1 MPSLMRIAMP
11 VSRFYCPCRLGPG
24 QTLDLPPDAAHHAAK
39 VLRMETGHKVTLFNG
54 EGGEYAATITHI
66 SKNGVTVKTTGFHER
81 EAESPLA
88 VTLAQAISSGDKM
101 DYTLQ
106 KAVELGITH
115 IQPLASERCVV
126 KLSGERAEK
135 RVRHWQQVVIS
146 ACEQSGRNR
155 VPEVAPIQPLI
166 HWLGSLPPEAQHL
179 MLAPGAPHSLRDLP
193 APSTPVT
200 LLIGPEGGLSPAEI
214 RAAENSG
221 FTSVRLGPRVLR
233 TETAAL
239 TALAAMQTL
248 WGDF

>member
-1 MPSLMRIAMP
+1 MSIP
-11 VSRFYCPCRLGPG
+11 RFYCPHRLGPG
-24 QTLDLPPDAAHHAAK
+24 QMLELPPEAAHHAAK
-39 VLRMETGHKVTLFNG
+39 VLRLEAGHEITLFNS
-54 EGGEYAATITHI
+54 EGGEYAATIMHI
-66 SKNGVTVKTTGFHER
+66 SKNGVTVKTTAFHER

-106 KAVELGITH
+106 KAVELGVNH

-126 KLSGERAEK
+126 KLAGERAEK

-146 ACEQSGRNR
+146 ACEQCGRNR
-155 VPEVAPIQPLI
+155 VPEVAPVQPLL
-166 HWLGSLPPEAQHL
+166 HWLASLSPETQHL
-179 MLAPGAPHSLRDLP
+179 MLAPGAQHSLGELP
-193 APSTPVT
+193 APTTPVT
-200 LLIGPEGGLSPAEI
+200 LLIGPEGGLSPNEI
-214 RAAENSG
+214 RAAESRG
-221 FTSVRLGPRVLR
+221 FTPVRLGPRVLR

>member
-1 MPSLMRIAMP
+1 MPIP
-11 VSRFYCPCRLGPG
+11 RFYCPQRLGPG

-39 VLRMETGHKVTLFNG
+39 VLRMEAGHEVALFNG
-54 EGGEYAATITHI
+54 EGGEYSATITHI
-66 SKNGVTVKTTGFHER
+66 SKNSVTVKTTVFHEH
-81 EAESPLA
+81 EIESPLA

-106 KAVELGITH
+106 KAVELGITR

-146 ACEQSGRNR
+146 ACEQCGRNR

-166 HWLGSLPPEAQHL
+166 HWLGNLPPTAQHL
-179 MLAPGAPHSLRDLP
+179 MLAPGAQHRLGELP
-193 APSTPVT
+193 EPGAPVT

-214 RAAENSG
+214 RAAESRG
-221 FTSVRLGPRVLR
+221 FTPVRLGPRVLR

>member
-1 MPSLMRIAMP
+1 MPI
-11 VSRFYCPCRLGPG
+11 SRFYCPHRLGPG
-24 QTLDLPPDAAHHAAK
+24 QTLELPPDAAHHAAK
-39 VLRMETGHKVTLFNG
+39 VLRLEAGHEITLFNG
-54 EGGEYAATITHI
+54 EGGEYAATITNI
-66 SKNGVTVKTTGFHER
+66 GKNGVTVKTTAFHER

-106 KAVELGITH
+106 KAVELGINH

-126 KLSGERAEK
+126 KLTGERAEK

-155 VPEVAPIQPLI
+155 VPEVAPIQPLAR
-166 HWLGSLPPEAQHL
+166 WLGGLPSDAQHL
-179 MLAPGAPHSLRDLP
+179 MLAPGAQHRLSGLP
-193 APSTPVT
+193 APTTPVT

-214 RAAENSG
+214 RAAESCG

>member
-1 MPSLMRIAMP
+1 MPA
-11 VSRFYCPCRLGPG
+11 SRFYCPQRLGPG
-24 QTLDLPPDAAHHAAK
+24 QVLDLPPEAAHHAAK
-39 VLRMETGHKVTLFNG
+39 VLRMEAGHELTLFNG

-66 SKNGVTVKTTGFHER
+66 SKNGVTVKTAAFREHEI
-81 EAESPLA
+81 ESPLKI
-88 VTLAQAISSGDKM
+88 TLAQAISSGDKM

-126 KLSGERAEK
+126 KLTGERAEK

-146 ACEQSGRNR
+146 ACEQCGRNQ
-155 VPEVAPIQPLI
+155 VPEVAPIQSLT
-166 HWLGSLPPEAQHL
+166 HWLGNLSPEEQHL
-179 MLAPGAPHSLRDLP
+179 MLAPGAQLSLSELP
-193 APSTPVT
+193 APTSPVT

-214 RAAENSG
+214 RAAESYG
-221 FTSVRLGPRVLR
+221 FASARLGPRVLR